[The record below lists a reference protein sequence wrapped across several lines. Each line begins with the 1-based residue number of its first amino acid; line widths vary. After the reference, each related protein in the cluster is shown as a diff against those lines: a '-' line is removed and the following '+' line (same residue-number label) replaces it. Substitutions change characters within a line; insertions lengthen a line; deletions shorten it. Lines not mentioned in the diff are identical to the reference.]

1 MAANVQ
7 DVIMLL
13 GDSIT
18 QGGWE
23 PDGFAQQLAYV
34 YNRKLDVIN
43 RGMSGYNTEWA
54 IPVLEQVGVTHSH
67 ALPSQPSDPASAAQ
81 CFAKRDERTNL
92 PTVRLLTIWLG
103 ANDAAQLPT
112 RQHAPLE
119 RFHANLRIL
128 VRSITAPDSPRYSP
142 ETRVLL
148 LTPPPVSETMWARRQ
163 AAKDPPR
170 ELDRRFEVTRTYADA
185 VREVAAEEGVH
196 VVDVWTAIWNT
207 AGEKDEGLKEYL
219 SDGLHLTA
227 NGYKVVFNILMD
239 AISEHFPE
247 MHPDRLQPVFPYF
260 DQIDDEDPRS
270 SLQKRDAFAA

>member
-7 DVIMLL
+7 DVIMLI

-23 PDGFAQQLAYV
+23 SHGFAQQLAYV

-43 RGMSGYNTEWA
+43 RGLSGYNTEWA
-54 IPVLEQVGVTHSH
+54 IPVLE
-67 ALPSQPSDPASAAQ
+67 Q

-112 RQHAPLE
+112 RQHVPLA
-119 RFHANLRIL
+119 RYRANLRTL
-128 VRSITAPDSPRYSP
+128 VRTVAAPDSPRYSP
-142 ETRVLL
+142 ATHVLL
-148 LTPPPVSETMWARRQ
+148 LTPPPVSEAMWARRQ

-170 ELDRRFEVTRTYADA
+170 VLDRRFEVTRAYADA
-185 VREVAAEEGVH
+185 AREVAAEEGVH
-196 VVDVWTAIWNT
+196 VVDVWTAIW
-207 AGEKDEGLKEYL
+207 EKAEEKEDRLSAYL
-219 SDGLHLTA
+219 ADGLHLTA
-227 NGYKVVFNILMD
+227 EGYKVVSDILMD
-239 AISEHFPE
+239 AINKHFPE
-247 MHPDRLQPVFPYF
+247 MHPDKLQPVFPYF

-270 SLQKRDAFAA
+270 SLQKRDAFSA